1 MRLRMIL
8 RLGQF
13 EALRFWCSLMTQK
26 NIEKVSFVFKVLISK
41 LLIIDPYS
49 LRMASDRSTQE
60 LIGKRVNFDPTD
72 RCTLS

>member
-41 LLIIDPYS
+41 LLIIDPCS